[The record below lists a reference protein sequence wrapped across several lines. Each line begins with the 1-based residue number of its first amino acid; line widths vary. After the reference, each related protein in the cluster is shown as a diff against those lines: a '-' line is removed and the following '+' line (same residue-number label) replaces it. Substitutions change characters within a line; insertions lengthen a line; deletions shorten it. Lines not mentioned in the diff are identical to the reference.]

1 MKRKKRGKFVIQR
14 HERQGEPFLR
24 CATKGRQV
32 HWDLML
38 EKSGVL
44 ETYRVN
50 FPPEEWG
57 DNPIEA
63 VKIFDHPLK
72 FLTYE
77 GSVNKGKG
85 KVTIVEAGI
94 YRILSQ
100 KENQLKVDFEGTI
113 IKGEKEIIF
122 AAGGRRVRRG

>member
-1 MKRKKRGKFVIQR
+1 MKGKKTGKFVIQR
-14 HERQGEPFLR
+14 HEREGE
-24 CATKGRQV
+24 AV

-38 EKSGVL
+38 EKDGVL

-50 FPPEEWG
+50 VPPEEWG
-57 DNPIEA
+57 SNLPEA
-63 VKIFDHPLK
+63 TRIFDHPLR

-85 KVTIVEAGI
+85 NVKIADAGI

-100 KENQLKVDFEGTI
+100 NENQLKTDFAGTI
-113 IKGEKEIIF
+113 LKGEKEIIF
-122 AAGGRRVRRG
+122 AVAGRRVRRG